1 MNLFADI
8 RELVIGALDALVA
21 EGALPQG
28 LSFDNVAVEPPRD
41 AAHGDMATNAAMV
54 LAKPA
59 GLKPRDI
66 AEALAGKLTEDARIS
81 DAMVA
86 GPGFLNL
93 RLDGA
98 AWTGLV
104 STILTDP
111 AYGRSTLGAGR
122 KVNVEYVSANPT
134 GPLHVGH
141 TRGAVFGDALA
152 SLLEFAGHEVTR
164 EYYINDGGAQVDV
177 LARSAYERYRE
188 ALGHA
193 PEIAE
198 GLYPGDYLV
207 PVGEA
212 LKEKYGDSLLDKGEE
227 HWLEDVREFAIA
239 RMMEMIR
246 EDLAALGVEMDVFF
260 SEKSLY
266 GTGRIE
272 AAIEELR
279 GKDLIYKG
287 TLEPPKGKMPEDW
300 EPREQTLFRSTAHG
314 DDVDR
319 PIMKSDGAWTYFAP
333 DIAYHY
339 DKVTRGFDALIDVF
353 GADHGGYV
361 KRMKAAVS
369 ALSDGKVPLDIK
381 LTQLV
386 KLYKNG
392 EPFKMSK
399 RAGNFVTLRD
409 VVDAVGKDVTR
420 FHMLTRKNDAP
431 LDFDFDKVLEQSRE
445 NPVFYVQ
452 YANARVHS
460 VLRKAAAMGVVPG
473 QPVQSEKAELQE
485 QPSKQEGKEENT
497 RLAAMPRNH
506 GVATFAFSGEDEP
519 RALTRRIPK
528 PVAFYSGGG
537 MQSARL
543 DISDEAEISVA
554 KKLAEW
560 PRLVEIAARGHEPHR
575 IAFYLYD
582 LASELHGLWN
592 KGNENPALRFVQEGD
607 SEATSAKI
615 ALPKAVSIVISAGL
629 GILGVTP
636 AEEMR

>member
-1 MNLFADI
+1 MNLFADLRTVVI
-8 RELVIGALDALVA
+8 NAIDEMVRE
-21 EGALPQG
+21 EALPEG
-28 LSFDNVAVEPPRD
+28 LNTAAVTVEPPRD

-59 GLKPRDI
+59 KMNPRQI
-66 AEALAGKLTEDARIS
+66 AEGLAAKLSANDKIESAD
-81 DAMVA
+81 VA
-86 GPGFLNL
+86 GPGFINL
-93 RLDGA
+93 RLAPSMWQGVVNEA
-98 AWTGLV
+98 
-104 STILTDP
+104 LTNEG
-111 AYGRSTLGAGR
+111 YGRSSLGRGE
-122 KVNVEYVSANPT
+122 KMMVEYVSANPT

-152 SLLEFAGHEVTR
+152 SLLDYAGFDVTR

-177 LARSAYERYRE
+177 LARSVYLRYLE
-188 ALGHA
+188 AHGQEVA
-193 PEIAE
+193 FED
-198 GLYPGDYLV
+198 GTYPGDYLV

-212 LKEKYGDSLLDKGEE
+212 LKDKVGDAYLEKGEQF
-227 HWLEDVREFAIA
+227 WLEDVREFATEA
-239 RMMEMIR
+239 MMQLIR
-246 EDLAALGVEMDVFF
+246 EDLAQLGIKMDVFF

-266 GTGRIE
+266 GTGLIE
-272 AAIEELR
+272 DAIKELDDK
-279 GKDLIYKG
+279 GLIYRG

-300 EPREQTLFRSTAHG
+300 EPREQTLFKSTEHG

-319 PIMKSDGAWTYFAP
+319 PVQKSDGSWTYFAP

-339 DKVTRGFDALIDVF
+339 DKVQRGFDQLIDVF

-399 RAGNFVTLRD
+399 RAGTFITLRD
-409 VVDAVGKDVTR
+409 VVDQVGSDVTR

-431 LDFDFDKVLEQSRE
+431 LDFDFDKVTEQSKD

-452 YANARVHS
+452 YAHARVNS
-460 VLRKAAAMGVVPG
+460 VLRKAKDDGFDVSDAALKCADL
-473 QPVQSEKAELQE
+473 SILTHDAEV
-485 QPSKQEGKEENT
+485 T
-497 RLAAMPRNH
+497 
-506 GVATFAFSGEDEP
+506 
-519 RALTRRIPK
+519 
-528 PVAFYSGGG
+528 
-537 MQSARL
+537 
-543 DISDEAEISVA
+543 VA

-560 PRLVEIAARGHEPHR
+560 PRLIEIAAKGYEPHR

-582 LASELHGLWN
+582 LASELHSLWN
-592 KGNENPALRFVQEGD
+592 KGNDDHSLRFVQAGD
-607 SEATSAKI
+607 IDTTQAKI
-615 ALPKAVSIVISAGL
+615 ALIRAVQLVIASGL

>member
-8 RELVIGALDALVA
+8 RGLVIDCLDAMVA
-21 EGALPQG
+21 DGVLPEGLEMRAV
-28 LSFDNVAVEPPRD
+28 SVEPPRD

-59 GLKPRDI
+59 KMNPRAI
-66 AEALAGKLTEDARIS
+66 ADALAAKLLDDNRI
-81 DAMVA
+81 AVAEVA

-93 RLDGA
+93 RLVADVWQGVVKSA
-98 AWTGLV
+98 
-104 STILTDP
+104 LTDVTF
-111 AYGRSTLGAGR
+111 GQSILG
-122 KVNVEYVSANPT
+122 KNQKMMVEYVSANPT

-152 SLLEFAGHEVTR
+152 SLLAYAGYDVTR

-177 LARSAYERYRE
+177 LARSVYLRYQE
-188 ALGHA
+188 AHGQEVA
-193 PEIAE
+193 FED
-198 GLYPGDYLV
+198 GTYPGDYLI

-212 LKEKYGDSLLDKGEE
+212 LKDRVGDAYLGKGEDV
-227 HWLEDVREFAIA
+227 WLTEIREFASEA
-239 RMMEMIR
+239 MMDLIR
-246 EDLAALGVEMDVFF
+246 ADLAALGVVMDSFY

-272 AAIEELR
+272 AAIKELDDK
-279 GKDLIYKG
+279 GLIYRG
-287 TLEPPKGKMPEDW
+287 TLEPPKGKMPDDW
-300 EPREQTLFRSTAHG
+300 EPREQTLFKSTVHG

-319 PIMKSDGAWTYFAP
+319 PVQKSDGAWTYFAP

-339 DKVTRGFDALIDVF
+339 DKVDRGFDQLIDVF

-369 ALSDGKVPLDIK
+369 ALSDGKVPLDVK

-399 RAGNFVTLRD
+399 RAGTFVTLRD
-409 VVDAVGKDVTR
+409 VVDAVGRDVTR

-431 LDFDFDKVLEQSRE
+431 LDFDFDKVTEQSKD

-452 YANARVHS
+452 YANARVNS
-460 VLRKAAAMGVVPG
+460 VLSKAREAGIAVDDATLAQADLTNIGH
-473 QPVQSEKAELQE
+473 EAEL
-485 QPSKQEGKEENT
+485 
-497 RLAAMPRNH
+497 A
-506 GVATFAFSGEDEP
+506 
-519 RALTRRIPK
+519 
-528 PVAFYSGGG
+528 
-537 MQSARL
+537 
-543 DISDEAEISVA
+543 VA

-560 PRLVEIAARGHEPHR
+560 PRLVEIAAKGHEPHR

-582 LASELHGLWN
+582 LASEFHGLWN
-592 KGNENPALRFVQEGD
+592 KGNDDLSLRFLQDGD
-607 SEATSAKI
+607 NATTQAKI
-615 ALPKAVSIVISAGL
+615 ALIRSVSVVIAAGL